1 MSEGKRL
8 IVLGAQESG
17 VGAARLAKR
26 RGLDVFVSD
35 AGTIKPDYRAVL
47 MQEGIAFEEGGH
59 SAARVLAADEI
70 VKSPG
75 IPDTA
80 ALVRAAHDKGIAVI
94 SEIELAWRY
103 CKGQVVGITGSNGK
117 TTTTMLTHHILQRA
131 GFDVALGGNV
141 GKSFAG
147 LIADGDNDWYVLEL
161 SSFQLDGIR
170 DFRPRVAMLLNITPD
185 HLERYGHS
193 MERYTASKFR
203 IAMNQGDDD
212 HFIHGADDPVIAAW
226 MSGHTVKPRRWP
238 FSIELHLPEG
248 ACLKN
253 DDTLQITTNQTTFDM
268 SIQELALQ
276 GRHNLYN
283 SMAAGIAAR
292 VLDIRNEVVR
302 ESLSDFQNV
311 EHRLERVA
319 IVNGVEFINDS
330 KATNVNSAWYALESM
345 RRPVIWIAGGEEH
358 GNDYTQLV
366 PLVKQKVKAIVCL
379 GKDNSRIKEVFGG
392 LVKDFVETTNA
403 QHAVQAGYALA
414 EEGDTVL
421 LSPACKS
428 FDLFENYEDRGR
440 AFKAAVR
447 AL

>member
-1 MSEGKRL
+1 MAGDRL
-8 IVLGAQESG
+8 VILGAQESG
-17 VGAARLAKR
+17 VGAAKLAMR

-35 AGTIKPDYRAVL
+35 AGPIKPDYRAALVR
-47 MQEGIAFEEGGH
+47 EGIAFEEGGH
-59 SAARVLAADEI
+59 TAARILEAEEI

-75 IPDTA
+75 IPDSA
-80 ALVRAAHDKGIAVI
+80 ALVRAAVERGIPVI
-94 SEIELAWRY
+94 SEIEFAWRW

-117 TTTTMLTHHILQRA
+117 TTTTLLTHHILKRA
-131 GFDVALGGNV
+131 GLDAAVGGNV
-141 GKSFAG
+141 GASFAG
-147 LIADGDNDWYVLEL
+147 LIAEGDNDWYVLEL

-193 MERYTASKFR
+193 MERYAASKFR
-203 IAMNQGDDD
+203 IALNQSADD

-226 MSGHTVKPRRWP
+226 MAGHALKPRRWP
-238 FSIELHLPEG
+238 FSIERSVPEG
-248 ACLKN
+248 ACLLN
-253 DDTLQITTNQTTFDM
+253 DDTLRITTNQTTFHM

-319 IVNGVEFINDS
+319 TVHGVEFINDS
-330 KATNVNSAWYALESM
+330 KATNVNSAWFALESM

-358 GNDYTQLV
+358 GNDYAQLV

-379 GKDNSRIKEVFGG
+379 GKDNSRIKEAFGG
-392 LVKDFVETTNA
+392 LVKDLVETTTA
-403 QHAVQAGYALA
+403 QQAVQAAYALA
-414 EEGDTVL
+414 EEGDAVL

-428 FDLFENYEDRGR
+428 FDLFANYEERGR

>member
-1 MSEGKRL
+1 MV
-8 IVLGAQESG
+8 ILGAQESG
-17 VGAARLAKR
+17 VGAAKLAKR

-35 AGTIKPDYRAVL
+35 AGLIKPEYRAVL
-47 MQEGIAFEEGGH
+47 EQEAIAFEEGGH
-59 SAARVLAADEI
+59 TAARVLGADEI

-75 IPDTA
+75 IPDSA
-80 ALVRAAHDKGIAVI
+80 ALVRAALDKGIPVI

-131 GFDVALGGNV
+131 GFDVAVGGNV
-141 GKSFAG
+141 GNSFAG
-147 LIADGDNDWYVLEL
+147 LIAEGDHEWYVLEL

-170 DFRPRVAMLLNITPD
+170 TFRPRVAMLLNITPD

-203 IAMNQGDDD
+203 IAMNQGEGD
-212 HFIHGADDPVIAAW
+212 HFIHGADDPVITTW
-226 MSGHTVKPRRWP
+226 MDGHAITPRRWP
-238 FSIELHLPEG
+238 FSIERHVPEG
-248 ACLKN
+248 ACLI
-253 DDTLQITTNQTTFDM
+253 DDHTLQITTNQTTFHM

-319 IVNGVEFINDS
+319 TVHGVEFINDS

-345 RRPVIWIAGGEEH
+345 RSPVIWIAGGEEH
-358 GNDYTQLV
+358 GNDYAQLI

-379 GKDNSRIKEVFGG
+379 GKDNSRLKEAFGA
-392 LVKDFVETTNA
+392 LVKDLVETTTA
-403 QHAVQAGYALA
+403 QQAVQAAYALA
-414 EEGDTVL
+414 EEGDAVL

-428 FDLFENYEDRGR
+428 FDLFANYEERGR